1 MITLQ
6 IPLKTFAKINGNE
19 KCKGQTIICDTTYS
33 VGELDYVDIIGLCRR
48 KDESEITTVDQA
60 NVIIKLNN
68 IEELIDAIK
77 LYNPTDV
84 WF

>member
-1 MITLQ
+1 MIKLK

-19 KCKGQTIICDTTYS
+19 KCKGQTIVCDTTYS
-33 VGELDYVDIIGLCRR
+33 EGVLDYIDIIGLCRR
-48 KDESEITTVDQA
+48 KDKTDITTIDQA
-60 NVIIKLNN
+60 NVVIKLNN
-68 IEELIDAIK
+68 TEELIDAFK